1 MSQKPIQ
8 GAKPG
13 RADAKPSRL
22 EQGAHPK
29 EPAAALPAIRPPR
42 PMLLDYLLILLGLA
56 VSTYL
61 TRIDPLPVEARE
73 MAADPRLRTAV
84 SYLPDV
90 MRLPEGVLLL
100 GPLFLVTQFVTGR
113 RQGLTSIEWLWL
125 LSWLGV
131 VALSGLTAWK
141 TVIVLPAN
149 VLPYLTLVPRLWYVI
164 LVPSM
169 AVLGVVLR
177 VLSLFSRR
185 PAPWTHSFGLALL
198 VWPVLPL
205 VGILA
210 VARFQA

>member
-1 MSQKPIQ
+1 MSQKP
-8 GAKPG
+8 A
-13 RADAKPSRL
+13 
-22 EQGAHPK
+22 
-29 EPAAALPAIRPPR
+29 PAPPPPPPR
-42 PMLLDYLLILLGLA
+42 LSRPNLVDYFLLLLGFALSA
-56 VSTYL
+56 FL
-61 TRIDPLPVEARE
+61 THVGPLPVEAQE
-73 MAADPRLRTAV
+73 FVAHPRLRAAV
-84 SYLPDV
+84 SHLPDV

-113 RQGLTSIEWLWL
+113 RQALTSIEWLWL

-141 TVIVLPAN
+141 YVIPFPDA
-149 VLPYLTLVPRLWYVI
+149 VLPYIALVPRLWYVI
-164 LVPSM
+164 LAPSM

-177 VLSLFSRR
+177 LLSLFSRR

-205 VGILA
+205 IGILA

>member
-1 MSQKPIQ
+1 M
-8 GAKPG
+8 
-13 RADAKPSRL
+13 
-22 EQGAHPK
+22 
-29 EPAAALPAIRPPR
+29 LP
-42 PMLLDYLLILLGLA
+42 DYLLVLLGFAL
-56 VSTYL
+56 STYL
-61 TRIDPLPVEARE
+61 TRIDPLAVEARD
-73 MAADPRLRTAV
+73 MVADPRLRTAAT
-84 SYLPDV
+84 YLPDV

-100 GPLFLVTQFVTGR
+100 GPLFLVTQVVAGR

-131 VALSGLTAWK
+131 AALASLTAWK
-141 TVIVLPAN
+141 TAVVFPAA
-149 VLPYLTLVPRLWYVI
+149 VLPYLALAPRLWYVI

-169 AVLGVVLR
+169 AVLGVALR
-177 VLSLFSRR
+177 VLGLFSRR